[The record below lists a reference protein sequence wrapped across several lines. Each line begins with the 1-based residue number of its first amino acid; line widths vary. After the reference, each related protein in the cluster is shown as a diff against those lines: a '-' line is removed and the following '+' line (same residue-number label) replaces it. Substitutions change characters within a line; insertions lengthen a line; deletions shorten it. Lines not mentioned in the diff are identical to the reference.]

1 MGEVWSRERV
11 GVGRGL
17 GQEGW
22 VRVRVS
28 TSKGGGAEVQLKLFR
43 GAIKHVLK
51 GNSEGYLI

>member
-11 GVGRGL
+11 GVGRGV
-17 GQEGW
+17 GAGGVGEGEGFNL
-22 VRVRVS
+22 
-28 TSKGGGAEVQLKLFR
+28 KGGGAEVQLKLFR